1 MPTLTWSDEL
11 SLGVAAMD
19 ATHVEFVDLLAQTEA
34 ASDADLL
41 DHWAR
46 LVEHTDSHF
55 ANEDRYMVATHF
67 AASNCHTTQHAM
79 VLQVMRQGLATGQ
92 RGDLAPIRQMTRELA
107 TWFLQHANSM
117 DAALAAHL
125 MQVGFDPAT
134 GHIAHPKKLPAEAI
148 QGCGGHHCSTDEEVT
163 STAAA

>member
-55 ANEDRYMVATHF
+55 ANEDRYLADR
-67 AASNCHTTQHAM
+67 QHPIHYF
-79 VLQVMRQGLATGQ
+79 Q
-92 RGDLAPIRQMTRELA
+92 RFHDGKE
-107 TWFLQHANSM
+107 
-117 DAALAAHL
+117 
-125 MQVGFDPAT
+125 
-134 GHIAHPKKLPAEAI
+134 
-148 QGCGGHHCSTDEEVT
+148 
-163 STAAA
+163 